1 MLDQQVQLNKIG
13 HVHLHV
19 KLIAKMVEENTF
31 LMVTKVNFKF
41 ICEVNLTISFSCFL
55 PMLEIF
61 HAAPK
66 KGEPK

>member
-13 HVHLHV
+13 HVHLYV

-41 ICEVNLTISFSCFL
+41 ICEVNLTISFFCFF

-61 HAAPK
+61 HVAPK